1 MLSISRGILMK
12 GYEIPYEYF
21 GYFAIWAF
29 GIFIFGFV
37 FFWQAEERYGRD
49 E

>member
-1 MLSISRGILMK
+1 MLAIARGLLMK
-12 GYEIPYEYF
+12 GGVVPYDYF
-21 GYFAIWAF
+21 WHLAIWAVA
-29 GIFIFGFV
+29 IFIFGFV